1 MKILNKTYKSI
12 NVNVYKIIYEKN
24 DDIDLI
30 KQVVNT
36 IFVRIIIDLEN
47 KGNIT
52 SGFYHSKKFVAL
64 YVSEKNQNANY
75 LIQYLL
81 NRIENIKVMHKYF
94 QKNNQHIW
102 IIKTQ
107 GNNQLSKDVILFIKT
122 AVCISFIKS
131 LNRINFKDL
140 YDFNINEFL
149 IVHGIE
155 FIQKPDKVVFIIRYT
170 KKSHSIDLFIKK
182 LKFLKYVN
190 NEFLTN
196 KENNKGG

>member
-12 NVNVYKIIYEKN
+12 NTNVYKIIYEKN

-30 KQVVNT
+30 KQVVNA
-36 IFVRIIIDLEN
+36 IFVRIIMDLEN

-52 SGFYHSKKFVAL
+52 CGFYHSKKFVAL
-64 YVSEKNQNANY
+64 YVSEKNLNANY

-81 NRIENIKVMHKYF
+81 NRIEDIKIMHKYF

-102 IIKTQ
+102 IIKAQ
-107 GNNQLSKDVILFIKT
+107 NDNQLSKNVILFIMT

-131 LNRINFKDL
+131 LERINFEDL
-140 YDFNINEFL
+140 YNFNINELL

-155 FIQKPDKVVFIIRYT
+155 FIQKPNKVIFIIRYT
-170 KKSHSIDLFIKK
+170 KKSHSIDLFTKI

-190 NEFLTN
+190 NVNYGIFN
-196 KENNKGG
+196 

>member
-12 NVNVYKIIYEKN
+12 NTNVYKIIYEKN

-36 IFVRIIIDLEN
+36 IFFRIIMDLN
-47 KGNIT
+47 SRGNIK
-52 SGFYHSKKFVAL
+52 SGFYHSNKFVAI
-64 YVSEKNQNANY
+64 YVSAKNQNANY

-81 NRIENIKVMHKYF
+81 NRFEDIKIMHRYF
-94 QKNNQHIW
+94 QKYNQHVW

-107 GNNQLSKDVILFIKT
+107 SNNQLSKDIILFLKT

-131 LNRINFKDL
+131 LDRVNFENL

-155 FIQKPDKVVFIIRYT
+155 FIQKPNKTIFIVRYS
-170 KKSHSIDLFIKK
+170 KKSHSINIFTRM
-182 LKFLKYVN
+182 LKFLKMNYI
-190 NEFLTN
+190 
-196 KENNKGG
+196 

>member
-94 QKNNQHIW
+94 QKSNQHIW